1 MYVLCYYTLHSSGFA
16 ALPLIKFSSSTDHE
30 IMLGATPDESV
41 ALQTLV
47 RTSYRRHR
55 FTMYVLCYY
64 TLHLLGFATLP
75 LIKFSSSTDHE
86 IMLGATPDE
95 RVALQTLV
103 RTAYRGTCGRARSP
117 HNLSL
122 GNPRRFTRRFTQ
134 QIPRQHR
141 DNRKRRRHHRAR
153 AKYALKRE
161 RSHHN

>member
-117 HNLSL
+117 HNCHLVILVASQDDSL
-122 GNPRRFTRRFTQ
+122 
-134 QIPRQHR
+134 
-141 DNRKRRRHHRAR
+141 NRSHANIETTGREEGITG
-153 AKYALKRE
+153 RE
-161 RSHHN
+161 RSML